1 MKKNVI
7 KRFVAFGLSVMM
19 ITGVTGCGYSDLKP
33 SQDGGDVT
41 AKPESIKVMA
51 DTILE
56 EANGLQDFCTEYER
70 LTGIKL
76 TVEKPDHAKYYEKV
90 TLSFAAEQ
98 PADIIQMG
106 STYYPELA
114 NSQALWNMTD
124 AWDNPEYDGQ
134 EGWENRDK
142 VKKII
147 DNDYVDALRIDVNVP
162 VLDEEGQAI
171 TDSLG
176 TPETEFKE
184 QQLYGFPMDAG
195 NGTVTYVR
203 KDWLDQLG
211 LEQPKN
217 YEEFIAML
225 QAFKDNEGVGM
236 IPKGV
241 IPLTAAG
248 LFQADTPYDIYMRE
262 FYQDAK
268 PDFYRDKETG
278 EYVDGFS
285 EPEMKAAIERMRDA
299 YQRGLIDAE
308 IVTNKTSTCRD
319 KVGQGLVGAFNYW
332 AGIWSKKL
340 NKSLNRGE
348 LVAISPIEEMKSL
361 NNKGEWVSGYTE
373 RVPSAFAMSVYAKNK
388 KAIFNQFLMY
398 SHDGGEGQMLFTHG
412 VEEGMIP
419 EDKITYS
426 GKNGH
431 YKWLNDEHTEAEAL
445 KYYSNEKTDVEKA
458 MYAPELTIT
467 EWNDPIPTEQ
477 VVTDSLEVYRQHR
490 AFAAVPIVTD
500 VVAENLADLN
510 VVKQQVVAEAVTG
523 KITADEAI
531 EEYLTEG
538 AFYVSEILNDLNGTE
553 E

>member
-19 ITGVTGCGYSDLKP
+19 ITGITGCGSSDLKP
-33 SQDGGDVT
+33 SQDGGDAT
-41 AKPESIKVMA
+41 AKPETIRVMA

-76 TVEKPDHAKYYEKV
+76 EVEKPDHAKYYEKV

-124 AWDNPEYDGQ
+124 AWDNPAYEGQ

-147 DNDYVDALRIDVNVP
+147 DNDYVDALRMDVNVP
-162 VLDEEGQAI
+162 VFDEDGQPI
-171 TDSLG
+171 TDALG
-176 TPETEFKE
+176 SPETEFKE

-195 NGTVTYVR
+195 NGTCTYVR
-203 KDWLDQLG
+203 QDWLDQLG
-211 LEQPKN
+211 LDQPTN
-217 YEEFIAML
+217 YEEFVNML

-248 LFQADTPYDIYMRE
+248 LIQADTPYDIYMRE
-262 FYQDAK
+262 FYQDAN
-268 PDFYRDKETG
+268 PDFYRDRATN
-278 EYVDGFS
+278 EYVDGFAQ
-285 EPEMKAAIERMRDA
+285 PEMKAAIERLRDA
-299 YQRGLIDAE
+299 YLRGLIDAE
-308 IVTNKTSTCRD
+308 VVTNNTSTCRD

-332 AGIWSKKL
+332 AGQWSKKL

-348 LVAISPIEEMKSL
+348 LVAISPIEEMQSL

-388 KAIFNQFLMY
+388 NAIFNQFLMY

-412 VEEGMIP
+412 VEEGAIP
-419 EDKITYS
+419 EDKITYK

-445 KYYSNEKTDVEKA
+445 PYYSNEKTDVEKA
-458 MYAPELTIT
+458 MYAPELSIT
-467 EWNDPIPTEQ
+467 TWDDPIPTED
-477 VVTDSLEVYRQHR
+477 VVINSLETYRQHR
-490 AFAAVPIVTD
+490 AFASVPIVTD

-531 EEYLTEG
+531 EKYLNEG
-538 AFYVSEILNDLNGTE
+538 AFYVSEILNDLNGTDE
-553 E
+553 